1 MRQLNLA
8 APSLFI
14 LAVLAGCA
22 STAFNERQSYA
33 DEMIARPD
41 RIVVYDFA
49 ATLADVP
56 SESALAGLSV
66 EHPIAQTPE
75 QIETGRTLGVQ
86 VARNLVAEI
95 QDMGLPVVQAM
106 GQPVPQAGDFVIR
119 GYFVSIGSGNA
130 GKRVLIGFDSGTAD
144 LRSVVEGYLET
155 DQGLYRLEKGL
166 LDPGN
171 GKKQGGLVGLATLAE
186 TGNPLDPVGDG
197 ASKPKGERKGPPT
210 IGDAAQG
217 TAREIADQ
225 LRVKFRAQGW
235 I

>member
-22 STAFNERQSYA
+22 STAFNERQSYTG
-33 DEMIARPD
+33 EMIARPD

-66 EHPIAQTPE
+66 EHPIPQTPE

-86 VARNLVAEI
+86 VAQNLVVEI
-95 QDMGLPVVQAM
+95 QGMGLPAVQAM
-106 GQPVPQAGDFVIR
+106 GQSAPQAGDLVIK
-119 GYFVSIGSGNA
+119 GCFVSIGSGSA

-166 LDPGN
+166 LEPGN
-171 GKKQGGLVGLATLAE
+171 GKKQGELASLATLAE
-186 TGNPLDPVGDG
+186 TGNPFDLIGDG
-197 ASKPKGERKGPPT
+197 TSKLKGERKGPPT
-210 IGDAAQG
+210 IADAAQE
-217 TAREIADQ
+217 TAKEIADQ
-225 LRVKFRAQGW
+225 LRVKFREQGW